1 MVAGLETFKTFFA
14 DFRDCYVLIGGSA
27 CDVYFAGQDI
37 PFRVT
42 HDLDMILC
50 VEALTPSFFSRF
62 WQFVREGGYQHR
74 QKSDGHRQFY
84 RFTAPTVK
92 GYPAMLELFSRK
104 ADFLPEEFSGHLTP
118 IPSDEESS
126 SLSGILLDR
135 DYYDF
140 VMANRQEVDGVMIL
154 NPIALIVLKAVA
166 WLDLTLKKEA
176 DDRHAYSKDISKHK
190 NDIAR
195 IVTTIPIRDYRL
207 SNVIK
212 NKMREFMA
220 KYSQVEVDVS
230 ALGVPIPADEVRN
243 RLRECFGL
251 QELAEH

>member
-14 DFRDCYVLIGGSA
+14 DFKDCYVLIGGSA
-27 CDVYFAGQDI
+27 CDVYFAEQDI

-50 VEALTPSFFSRF
+50 VEALTPAFFDRF

-84 RFTAPTVK
+84 RFTAPTAK

-104 ADFLPEEFSGHLTP
+104 ADFLPESFSGHLTP
-118 IPSDEESS
+118 IPANEESS

-140 VMANRQEVDGVMIL
+140 VMANRHEVDGATIL
-154 NPIALIVLKAVA
+154 NPIALIILKAIA
-166 WLDLTLKKEA
+166 WLDLTIKKEA
-176 DDRHAYSKDISKHK
+176 GDRHAYSKDISKHK

-195 IVTTIPIRDYRL
+195 IVTTIPVRDYGL
-207 SNVIK
+207 PDVIK
-212 NKMREFMA
+212 IKMREFMA
-220 KYSQVEVDVS
+220 KYSQVELDVS
-230 ALGVPIPADEVRN
+230 ALGVPIAADEVRN

-251 QELAEH
+251 HALAEP

>member
-14 DFRDCYVLIGGSA
+14 DFKDCYVLIGGSA
-27 CDVYFAGQDI
+27 CDVYFAEQDI

-50 VEALTPSFFSRF
+50 VEALTPAFFDRF

-84 RFTAPTVK
+84 RFTAPTAK

-104 ADFLPEEFSGHLTP
+104 ADFLPESFSGHLTP
-118 IPSDEESS
+118 IPANEESS

-140 VMANRQEVDGVMIL
+140 VMANRHEVDGVTIL
-154 NPIALIVLKAVA
+154 NPIALIILKAIA
-166 WLDLTLKKEA
+166 WLDLTIKKEA
-176 DDRHAYSKDISKHK
+176 GDRHAYSKDISKHK

-195 IVTTIPIRDYRL
+195 IVTTIPVRDYGL
-207 SNVIK
+207 PDVIK
-212 NKMREFMA
+212 IKMREFMA
-220 KYSQVEVDVS
+220 KYSQVELDVS
-230 ALGVPIPADEVRN
+230 ALGVSIAADEVRN

-251 QELAEH
+251 QELAEP

>member
-14 DFRDCYVLIGGSA
+14 NFKDCYVLIGGSA
-27 CDVYFAGQDI
+27 CDVYFTEQDI
-37 PFRVT
+37 PFRAT

-50 VEALTPSFFSRF
+50 VEALTPAFFSRF

-74 QKSDGHRQFY
+74 QKADGNRQFY
-84 RFTAPTVK
+84 RFTAPTVQ

-104 ADFLPEEFSGHLTP
+104 ADYLPKEFSGHLTP
-118 IPSDEESS
+118 IPADEESS

-135 DYYDF
+135 DYYNF
-140 VMANRQEVDGVMIL
+140 VMANRHEVDGVTIL
-154 NPIALIVLKAVA
+154 TPIALIVLKAIA
-166 WLDLTLKKEA
+166 WLDLTIKKESG
-176 DDRHAYSKDISKHK
+176 DRHAYSKDISKHK

-195 IVTTIPIRDYRL
+195 IATTIPVQDYGL
-207 SNVIK
+207 PDAIK

-220 KYSQVEVDVS
+220 MYSQVEIDVS
-230 ALGVPIPADEVRN
+230 ALGVPIAADEVRN

-251 QELAEH
+251 QELV

>member
-14 DFRDCYVLIGGSA
+14 DFKDCYVLIGGSA
-27 CDVYFAGQDI
+27 CDVYFAEQDI

-50 VEALTPSFFSRF
+50 VEALTPAFFSRF
-62 WQFVREGGYQHR
+62 WQFVREGGYKHR

-104 ADFLPEEFSGHLTP
+104 ADFLPEEFAGHLTP
-118 IPSDEESS
+118 IPTDEESS
-126 SLSGILLDR
+126 SLSGILFDG
-135 DYYDF
+135 DYSDF
-140 VMANRQEVDGVMIL
+140 VMANRREVEGVTIL
-154 NPIALIVLKAVA
+154 NPFALIVLKAIA
-166 WLDLTLKKEA
+166 WLDLTLKKKA
-176 DDRHAYSKDISKHK
+176 GDKHAYSKDISKHK

-195 IVTTIPIRDYRL
+195 ITTTIPVRDYGL
-207 SNVIK
+207 PDVIK
-212 NKMREFMA
+212 NKMREFMTM
-220 KYSQVEVDVS
+220 YSHVEIDVS
-230 ALGVPIPADEVRN
+230 AIGVPIAADEVRN

-251 QELAEH
+251 QGFAEP